1 MDLDNIKAICEA
13 GNLYAANGDY
23 TNAIRCW
30 SLVAEDK
37 ADHEGKYRLGI
48 SYYEGKGVKQDMF
61 SAICWL
67 NNASQ
72 SGSFKAAKIL
82 GGHYEKLAYSIVER
96 EVSVTDNQLA
106 IWDIPRVEKVKRLTD
121 PEYLN
126 NAIDYY
132 SQYLTNIDVYVHWD
146 NLQEIGFDLKRR
158 VKKII
163 DNDISSE
170 KKIEKL
176 KRLMRTYEAYEDV

>member
-1 MDLDNIKAICEA
+1 M
-13 GNLYAANGDY
+13 
-23 TNAIRCW
+23 
-30 SLVAEDK
+30 
-37 ADHEGKYRLGI
+37 
-48 SYYEGKGVKQDMF
+48 
-61 SAICWL
+61 
-67 NNASQ
+67 
-72 SGSFKAAKIL
+72 

-96 EVSVTDNQLA
+96 EVTTTDSQLA

>member
-96 EVSVTDNQLA
+96 EVTTTDSQLA
-106 IWDIPRVEKVKRLTD
+106 IWDIPRIEKTKILTY
-121 PEYLN
+121 PEHLN
-126 NAIDYY
+126 NAIEYY
-132 SQYLTNIDVYVHWD
+132 SQYLINIDVYVHWD

>member
-61 SAICWL
+61 SAIC
-67 NNASQ
+67 
-72 SGSFKAAKIL
+72 
-82 GGHYEKLAYSIVER
+82 
-96 EVSVTDNQLA
+96 
-106 IWDIPRVEKVKRLTD
+106 
-121 PEYLN
+121 
-126 NAIDYY
+126 
-132 SQYLTNIDVYVHWD
+132 
-146 NLQEIGFDLKRR
+146 
-158 VKKII
+158 
-163 DNDISSE
+163 
-170 KKIEKL
+170 
-176 KRLMRTYEAYEDV
+176 